1 MLQIDR
7 RKQKEASYKGI
18 YMKKDPTGLNIKKKK
33 NNEKTNEIMNQNKKN
48 VI

>member
-18 YMKKDPTGLNIKKKK
+18 YMKKDPTGLNIKKK